1 MRLICTYEPLC
12 AREGPFVSVRSSI
25 SAPMQRAAEARAGM
39 DRDESTV
46 MDRDT
51 VIYHTVDAD
60 ADSDGPGSDRDRA
73 QAPPPPAPLA
83 RGCMRALKLSS
94 LQYATRSSGHV
105 RTLAPAVSTP
115 LTRPPPHHVC
125 ILMGRRTRPVQ
136 DESTH
141 ARSSTRRCM
150 RPVTCQRPCCCCC
163 YCCCRRRRHRFPTG
177 RPWRRGRGRR

>member
-1 MRLICTYEPLC
+1 MWFFPNDCAEEHLTHLIVEHTRYLPTYPGFDLVIHSRIT
-12 AREGPFVSVRSSI
+12 AQLRRAHRIRNMYSI
-25 SAPMQRAAEARAGM
+25 KYARAHL
-39 DRDESTV
+39 R
-46 MDRDT
+46 
-51 VIYHTVDAD
+51 
-60 ADSDGPGSDRDRA
+60 PL
-73 QAPPPPAPLA
+73 APPPPAPLA